1 MNVVSK
7 SGTNEFHGSAWE
19 FLRNDNFNAR
29 NFFAPRRTNQ
39 AQNQF
44 GAAAGGPIVKN
55 KLFVFGSYQG
65 LRVRRE
71 AVSSSVAV
79 PSAAERSGDF

>member
-1 MNVVSK
+1 MVSK

-44 GAAAGGPIVKN
+44 GAAAGGPIRRTKF
-55 KLFVFGSYQG
+55 LFLAPIRAF
-65 LRVRRE
+65 
-71 AVSSSVAV
+71 A
-79 PSAAERSGDF
+79 SGAKQ